1 MISRH
6 IEIDLWGETK
16 DDVELAFEEAVERL
30 AAGCVCGFDRNE
42 TGGFC
47 FSNTPQEEN

>member
-30 AAGCVCGFDRNE
+30 AAGCVSGLDRNE
-42 TGGFC
+42 TGGFI
-47 FSNTPQEEN
+47 FTNVPSEEN